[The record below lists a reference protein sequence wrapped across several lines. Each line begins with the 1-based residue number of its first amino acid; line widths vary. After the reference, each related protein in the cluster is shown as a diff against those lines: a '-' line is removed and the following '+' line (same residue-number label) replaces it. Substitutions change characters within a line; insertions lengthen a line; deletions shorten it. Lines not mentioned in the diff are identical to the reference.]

1 MASFTP
7 NQQIAAGHNNAA
19 GLTLVSSLTDANG
32 VKLVMPRALPF
43 TEQGQLI
50 VRPNASPAYR
60 GNDTQDWEF
69 SVLLLTQYYLLR
81 TTYTGLVTVKVCID
95 GSTFADYNAS
105 AWIDEKT
112 AGQYGYAQG
121 TTYAPDFVG
130 PALRGIRLHLILTEA
145 L

>member
-7 NQQIAAGHNNAA
+7 LQAIAAGHNNEV
-19 GLTLVSSLTDANG
+19 GLTLISSLTDANG
-32 VKLVMPRALPF
+32 VKLVMPRAVPF
-43 TEQGQLI
+43 TEEGEL
-50 VRPNASPAYR
+50 VMRPNATPAYQ
-60 GNDTQDWEF
+60 GYDTQDWEF

-81 TTYTGLVTVKVCID
+81 STYTGLVTVTVCVN
-95 GSTFADYNAS
+95 GSTFANYNAS

-112 AGQYGYAQG
+112 AGQYGYANG
-121 TTYAPDFVG
+121 TVYAPNFTG

>member
-7 NQQIAAGHNNAA
+7 LQAIAAGHNNAA

-32 VKLVMPRALPF
+32 VKLVMPRAVPF
-43 TEQGQLI
+43 TQEGELAI
-50 VRPNASPAYR
+50 RANGSPAYR
-60 GNDTQDWEF
+60 GFDSQDWEF

-81 TTYTGLVTVKVCID
+81 NTYTGLVTVKLSIN
-95 GSTFADYNAS
+95 GSTFANYNAS

-112 AGQYGYAQG
+112 TGQYGYVQG
-121 TTYAPDFVG
+121 STYAPNFTG
-130 PALRGIRLHLILTEA
+130 PALRGIRLHLIKLVA